1 MSAYD
6 PLFKLLC
13 LKSAGGVSIVPATFK
28 QIEAV
33 LGFKLP
39 DTARSK
45 SQWWGNETGDTRHV
59 QCRAWLNAGFETRN
73 LNLATECVEFVER
86 ESAG

>member
-1 MSAYD
+1 MSAYN
-6 PLFKLLC
+6 PLFKLLS
-13 LKSAGGVSIVPATFK
+13 LKSAGGMKIVSVTFS

-33 LGFKLP
+33 LGFALP
-39 DTARSK
+39 DTARNNPH
-45 SQWWGNETGDTRHV
+45 WWGNVTGDTRHV

-73 LNLATECVEFVER
+73 LSLSEERVDFVER